1 MANTFELRIVAP
13 EGQVLQEEVEFLL
26 LPGEAGEIGVLAKHS
41 LLIAGLN
48 TGVLQYTLDG
58 NKKRVAISGGFAE
71 IADNKATVLADT
83 AEPGEMIDLNRAMA
97 AKERAEKRLS
107 ERTADIDI
115 KRAEFALRRALV
127 RISAAEKPR

>member
-13 EGQVLQEEVEFLL
+13 EGQVLQQDVEFLL
-26 LPGEAGEIGVLAKHS
+26 IPGEAGEVGVLARHTP
-41 LLIAGLN
+41 LIAGLKA
-48 TGVLQYTLDG
+48 GVLQYTLDG

-83 AEPGEMIDLNRAMA
+83 AEPAELIDLNRAMA

-107 ERTADIDI
+107 ERSGDIDI
-115 KRAEFALRRALV
+115 KRAEFALRRAIA
-127 RISAAEKPR
+127 RINAAEKKK